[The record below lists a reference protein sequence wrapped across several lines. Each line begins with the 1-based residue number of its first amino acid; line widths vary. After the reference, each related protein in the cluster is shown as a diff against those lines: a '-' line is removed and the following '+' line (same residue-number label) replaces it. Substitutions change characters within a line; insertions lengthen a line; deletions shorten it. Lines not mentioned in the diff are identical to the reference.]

1 MALILRTRL
10 LLRRQQRSMRGVAPG
25 QLVWVISGGM
35 ILAILGDANIYVSL
49 PTHTA
54 EAGIPL
60 VYVGLMQA
68 LNRITRIIV
77 NGPYGIL
84 LERVPRRPL
93 MIFSLFLGVI
103 SNLCY
108 IVPGFWTLFFGRI
121 LWGLCWAGIWLGGH
135 AMIFDIAAEDE
146 YGERTGQVQMGFWV
160 GAGVSMFLSGILT
173 DWIGYREYFIVAA
186 VCVFFGWFIWI
197 FWLPETFGRRRAP
210 RDTSAEPE
218 EAPTTPPPPPS
229 RRQPLRQRCEFG
241 MTLLLAFANWF
252 IFLGVAGSFWPIMI
266 DQRTTA
272 AFRTLPLVG
281 ELGVSTFTGITS
293 AIVILLVSA
302 VAAPWVGRL
311 SDRLGRTWLMLA
323 VSVILGAATVFFSA
337 QGYGLVIVL
346 GIFFQGLVMSILGV
360 LITAQMGRSGP
371 ARQTGRRL
379 GLLNIAGDMGGALGP
394 SLGASGAVFALIGA
408 QVILLARNRR
418 LFGRRGAQMLR
429 QLLLW
434 TLINFGIGIASSL
447 PGSVIRIDNWAHLG
461 GLLAGVALAAAF
473 VPRYQANM
481 APENGAWQV
490 QLRPLPLSSLNLVY
504 PTALIVTLVLA
515 FVWRAAT
522 LPTVFCRF

>member
-93 MIFSLFLGVI
+93 MIFSLFLGVL

-108 IVPGFWTLFFGRI
+108 VMPGFWPLFFGRI
-121 LWGLCWAGIWLGGH
+121 MWGLSWAGIWLGGH
-135 AMIFDIAAEDE
+135 AMIFDIADEDE
-146 YGERTGQVQMGFWV
+146 YGERTGQLQMGFWV
-160 GAGVSMFLSGILT
+160 GAGVSMFFGGILT

-186 VCVFFGWFIWI
+186 VCAFFGWFVWV

-210 RDTSAEPE
+210 RDTSVEPE
-218 EAPTTPPPPPS
+218 EAPAASPPPPS
-229 RRQPLRQRCEFG
+229 RRLPLRQRWEIG
-241 MTLLLAFANWF
+241 LTLLLAFVNWF

-323 VSVILGAATVFFSA
+323 VAVILGAATMFFSA

-394 SLGASGAVFALIGA
+394 LLAFALLPLIGLSG
-408 QVILLARNRR
+408 V
-418 LFGRRGAQMLR
+418 
-429 QLLLW
+429 LLL
-434 TLINFGIGIASSL
+434 T
-447 PGSVIRIDNWAHLG
+447 
-461 GLLAGVALAAAF
+461 AGVLMLIFPPVAWLALLEK
-473 VPRYQANM
+473 R
-481 APENGAWQV
+481 
-490 QLRPLPLSSLNLVY
+490 
-504 PTALIVTLVLA
+504 
-515 FVWRAAT
+515 
-522 LPTVFCRF
+522 TVV

>member
-10 LLRRQQRSMRGVAPG
+10 LLRRQQRSMRAIAPG
-25 QLVWVISGGM
+25 QLVMVICGGM
-35 ILAILGDANIYVSL
+35 ILAILGDANIYISL

-93 MIFSLFLGVI
+93 MIFSLFLGAI

-108 IVPGFWTLFFGRI
+108 IVPGFWTLFIGRV
-121 LWGLCWAGIWLGGH
+121 LWGLSWAGIWLGGH
-135 AMIFDIAAEDE
+135 AMIFDIADEHE

-160 GAGVSMFLSGILT
+160 GAGVSMFFGGILT
-173 DWIGYREYFIVAA
+173 DLLGYREYFIVAA
-186 VCVFFGWFIWI
+186 VCVFVGWFSWV
-197 FWLPETFGRRRAP
+197 FWLPETFGRRRVSRETSVAP
-210 RDTSAEPE
+210 A
-218 EAPTTPPPPPS
+218 EAPATPTAIATPPS
-229 RRQPLRQRCEFG
+229 RRQPLRQRWEFG
-241 MTLLLAFANWF
+241 VTLILAFANWF

-266 DQRTTA
+266 DQRTTT

-281 ELGVSTFTGITS
+281 ELGVSTFTGLTS

-302 VAAPWVGRL
+302 LAAPWVGRL

-323 VSVILGAATVFFSA
+323 VAVILGAATMFFSA

-360 LITAQMGRSGP
+360 LITAQIGRSGP

-379 GLLNIAGDMGGALGP
+379 GLLNICGDMGGALGP
-394 SLGASGAVFALIGA
+394 LLAFALLPLIGLSG
-408 QVILLARNRR
+408 V
-418 LFGRRGAQMLR
+418 
-429 QLLLW
+429 LLL
-434 TLINFGIGIASSL
+434 T
-447 PGSVIRIDNWAHLG
+447 
-461 GLLAGVALAAAF
+461 AGVLILIFPPVAWLALLE
-473 VPRYQANM
+473 R
-481 APENGAWQV
+481 
-490 QLRPLPLSSLNLVY
+490 
-504 PTALIVTLVLA
+504 
-515 FVWRAAT
+515 RAA
-522 LPTVFCRF
+522 V